1 MMKPSD
7 MTSRTTKHAAATLA
21 ALGLALAAQTAAA
34 QTITIDDEALSE
46 AMTTGVLW
54 SSELIS
60 RSPTFNAPL
69 LDALGSTGGGIGHGS
84 DKPVSAPIDL
94 GHGLRLAVTGH
105 LDLDTFSAVSVSLGK
120 AETDMPHEN
129 PWGAVTSKNIRS
141 YPAYVEIVKVAELF
155 NYAQFNAN
163 VRVQLVCKEGPCS
176 KETIRELVETRKV
189 STPGLQLTVM
199 VGNLLNL
206 LVSILDKRSGDAV
219 LLPATDFVFGEP
231 CELSLSVPAVRFKTL
246 EATNLALQETIVDSR
261 ETALSYGCG
270 RWAAQTPVNVTLKP
284 TDGTYS
290 GTNEAKFRDYE
301 DLSLVYKFGSTPPD
315 FCSDGEA
322 WNVPRV
328 AGALDSDGR
337 LTMPLVWGLCQRGAT
352 RRTGD
357 YATSVEIT
365 AEFQ

>member
-1 MMKPSD
+1 
-7 MTSRTTKHAAATLA
+7 MTSRTSKHAAATLV
-21 ALGLALAAQTAAA
+21 ALGLALAAQTATA
-34 QTITIDDEALSE
+34 QTITIDDEALAR

-54 SSELIS
+54 ESELIS
-60 RSPTFNAPL
+60 RSPTFKAPL
-69 LDALGSTGGGIGHGS
+69 FDALGSTGGGIGQGS

-94 GHGLRLAVTGH
+94 GHGLQLAVTGH

-129 PWGAVTSKNIRS
+129 PWGAVTSKNIRN

-176 KETIRELVETRKV
+176 KETIRKLVETRQV

-206 LVSILDKRSGDAV
+206 IVNILEVRSGDPV
-219 LLPATDFVFGEP
+219 LLPPTDFVFGED
-231 CELSLSVPAVRFKTL
+231 CKLSLSTKVVQFKTL
-246 EATNLALQETIVDSR
+246 DALNFAPQEMVVDSR
-261 ETALSYGCG
+261 ETTLTYGCG
-270 RWAAQTPVNVTLKP
+270 RWAAQSAVNVTLRP
-284 TDGTYS
+284 TDGTYP

-322 WNVPRV
+322 WNVPRE

-337 LTMPLVWGLCQRGAT
+337 LTMPLVWGLCQRGTA
-352 RRTGD
+352 RRAGD
-357 YATSVEIT
+357 YATTVEIT